1 MGVLVPVGIPCRPMG
16 LLASPSQHSVDSLAH
31 RASPRAGVSA
41 HSADRNV
48 SWLTRLRCPMRK
60 PLHLTGMR
68 ELTNIIMATSTT
80 VIRHETRYIRR
91 SHVLCG
97 GNSGHKPAER
107 HIEDVP
113 NHRCHCCRNG
123 APCACVWQGHLVF
136 QYNPDE
142 SQRLCRLG
150 RQPAASRRNV
160 GMPRPSQQANRG
172 VA

>member
-16 LLASPSQHSVDSLAH
+16 LLASLSQHSVDSLAH

-48 SWLTRLRCPMRK
+48 SWLTRLRCPMRQ

-80 VIRHETRYIRR
+80 VIRHETSHIRR

-97 GNSGHKPAER
+97 ATL
-107 HIEDVP
+107 D
-113 NHRCHCCRNG
+113 
-123 APCACVWQGHLVF
+123 
-136 QYNPDE
+136 
-142 SQRLCRLG
+142 
-150 RQPAASRRNV
+150 
-160 GMPRPSQQANRG
+160 PSQHTVPWQAAWFLGAAHACAAFCNRH
-172 VA
+172 VRQDLAWLYSLKTAPH